1 MRVAVLTGGMMLTN
15 KKNLLSGELQISDG
29 FQSDWINQAKNITMI
44 RKPGLGEVTFIE
56 ALEAMTTTV
65 DNRYGREYDLESDD
79 FARRQMLSDLN
90 TEFFDAAL
98 EELFEME
105 KYQDVAQVYD
115 EILMA
120 REEGKRP

>member
-1 MRVAVLTGGMMLTN
+1 M
-15 KKNLLSGELQISDG
+15 QISDG

-56 ALEAMTTTV
+56 ALEAMTTAV
-65 DNRYGREYDLESDD
+65 DNRYGRDYDLESDD
-79 FARRQMLSDLN
+79 FKRRQMLSDLN

-98 EELFEME
+98 EELLEME

-120 REEGKRP
+120 REEGNRP